1 MTGDVI
7 YGPVYSSSYTA
18 TVARRRGPIAASK
31 GTPDAHAY
39 RYLLRRYLAPQRGA
53 VLCMTVLLLA
63 STALG
68 LAGPRVARSF
78 IDAVQTGAREEA
90 LIRVALL
97 FIAVSVARQTMT
109 VLATYGSE
117 RVAWSATNALRAD
130 LAEHLLRLDQ
140 GFHHART
147 PGELIERVDGDVSA
161 LAGFFSEFVVQLV
174 GSLLLLCGVL
184 VALYLLDAR
193 LGLTFTIFAALA
205 MALLRRVR
213 RFATPHWREDRQQSA
228 AFFGYVGDALGAAE
242 DLRSCAAIP
251 YAMRGFAERLR
262 SWLPVRMRAELWG
275 SAVWIG
281 ATVVFAV
288 GDAIAYGLGG
298 GLYEGKAVSLGTV
311 YLVVAY
317 TAMLATPIETIRTQ
331 LQDLQ
336 RADAAVVRVRELLA
350 MRSLLV
356 EGEEGIPS
364 GPLEV
369 RFRDVSF
376 AYGDGRRPLTP
387 HPPTP
392 SPSRGEGEP
401 PAGSKGEP
409 PAPLSRAPGEPVGLS
424 APQSR
429 ETDPHGPGARAAL
442 DNLSFTLQPG
452 RVLGLLGRT
461 GSGKTTVG
469 RLLFRLYDPQEGTV
483 SLHGVDLRHANLKA
497 LRSRVGV
504 VTQDVQLFEACL
516 RDNITFFDA
525 TVPDARLHDVLGTL
539 GLTAWLE
546 RLPRGLDTLI
556 SGARL
561 SGGEAQLVALARVFI
576 KDPGLVILDE
586 ASSRLDPVTEALL
599 ERALDSLL
607 AGRTAIVIAHRLAT
621 LARADDIMI
630 LEDGRAVEYG
640 PRAHLAADPG
650 SRFAA
655 LRQAGRLSEP
665 V

>member
-1 MTGDVI
+1 
-7 YGPVYSSSYTA
+7 
-18 TVARRRGPIAASK
+18 
-31 GTPDAHAY
+31 
-39 RYLLRRYLAPQRGA
+39 
-53 VLCMTVLLLA
+53 MTVLLFA

-97 FIAVSVARQTMT
+97 FIAVSIARQTMT

-193 LGLTFTIFAALA
+193 LGLAFTIFAALA
-205 MALLRRVR
+205 LALLRRVR

-228 AFFGYVGDALGAAE
+228 AFFGYVGDTLGAAE

-251 YAMRGFAERLR
+251 YAMRGFAERMR

-387 HPPTP
+387 RP
-392 SPSRGEGEP
+392 R
-401 PAGSKGEP
+401 
-409 PAPLSRAPGEPVGLS
+409 PLSRAPGEPVGLS

-429 ETDPHGPGARAAL
+429 ETDPHEPGARAAL

-469 RLLFRLYDPQEGTV
+469 HLLFRLYDPQEGTV
-483 SLHGVDLRHANLKA
+483 SLHGVDLRRANLKA

-504 VTQDVQLFEACL
+504 VTQDVQLFEASL

-525 TVPDARLHDVLGTL
+525 TVPDAVLHDVLGTL

-546 RLPRGLDTLI
+546 RLPRGLDTPI

-586 ASSRLDPVTEALL
+586 ASSRLDPATEALL
-599 ERALDSLL
+599 ERALDGLL

-621 LARADDIMI
+621 MARADDIMI

-640 PRAHLAADPG
+640 PRPQLAADPG

>member
-1 MTGDVI
+1 V
-7 YGPVYSSSYTA
+7 SYKDPYTRLA
-18 TVARRRGPIAASK
+18 TQHTVARRRGHIAAPK
-31 GTPDAHAY
+31 GTPNAHAY

-63 STALG
+63 SIALG
-68 LAGPRVARSF
+68 LAGPQVARSF
-78 IDAVQTGAREEA
+78 IDAVPTGAREEA

-130 LAEHLLRLDQ
+130 LVEHLLRLDQ

-184 VALYLLDAR
+184 VALLLLDAR
-193 LGLTFTIFAALA
+193 LGLAFTVFAALA
-205 MALLRRVR
+205 LALLQRVR
-213 RFATPHWREDRQQSA
+213 RVATPHWRDDRQQSA
-228 AFFGYVGDALGAAE
+228 AFFGYIGDALGAAE

-298 GLYEGKAVSLGTV
+298 GLYEGKTVSLGTV

-317 TAMLATPIETIRTQ
+317 TAMLAAPIETIRTQ

-336 RADAAVVRVRELLA
+336 RADAAVARVRELLA
-350 MRSLLV
+350 IRSRLV
-356 EGEEGIPS
+356 DGEESVPA
-364 GPLEV
+364 GPLAV

-387 HPPTP
+387 HPPI
-392 SPSRGEGEP
+392 PSRSEGETPTEDEGEP
-401 PAGSKGEP
+401 SARVEGKP
-409 PAPLSRAPGEPVGLS
+409 PAPLSRAPGE
-424 APQSR
+424 
-429 ETDPHGPGARAAL
+429 GPGVRAAL

-483 SLHGVDLRHANLKA
+483 SLHGVDLRRANLKA

-504 VTQDVQLFEACL
+504 VTQDVQLFEASL

-556 SGARL
+556 SSARL

-586 ASSRLDPVTEALL
+586 ASSRLDPATEALL

-607 AGRTAIVIAHRLAT
+607 AGRTAIIIAHRLAT
-621 LARADDIMI
+621 MARADDIMI

-640 PRAHLAADPG
+640 PRAQLAADPG